1 MAALKPSD
9 SDNTPREPVHFFTV
23 KHINRASEMRKDTQL
38 LQKTLQIM
46 TDTRIIVLVNKFPV
60 MVTTDKDYNVRMF
73 KYSELKEFIDADS
86 SNSSPLVFLGKRLA
100 EDNSESGALFAANFT
115 KGNLS
120 TVVQCSDLTFINL
133 TTDSI

>member
-1 MAALKPSD
+1 
-9 SDNTPREPVHFFTV
+9 
-23 KHINRASEMRKDTQL
+23 MRKDTQL
-38 LQKTLQIM
+38 LQKTLQTM

-100 EDNSESGALFAANFT
+100 EDNSEIGALFAANFT
-115 KGNLS
+115 KGNYQLLFNVPIS
-120 TVVQCSDLTFINL
+120 PFLI
-133 TTDSI
+133 